1 MTNPFAVVI
10 GASPGIDLEL
20 ATIRSGRP
28 PLFISA
34 WLDLR
39 QERRSQR

>member
-10 GASPGIDLEL
+10 GAALGIDLEL

-34 WLDLR
+34 WLDVR
-39 QERRSQR
+39 QEPRSER